1 MSILTLLSLLFSRQI
16 SLSIYLSILLSI
28 YLSFCPSFYLSIY
41 FSIYL
46 HVCLSIYLHIC
57 VSSGHVCRFFLH
69 VCCNF
74 KRFLNF
80 LSHFFLSWKLYN
92 EISLILIAEYDYPM
106 NTLLI
111 FFLILFLDISDL
123 KFSDGDGPNL
133 CRVKK

>member
-28 YLSFCPSFYLSIY
+28 YVSIFFSSTYVYL
-41 FSIYL
+41 SIYL

-57 VSSGHVCRFFLH
+57 VSWGHVCRFFLH